1 MPAARRV
8 TKGARPTAAAASPAA
23 SSPAPDPFVLGSE
36 GDHPVDLSRD
46 LEVRAADGD
55 AHRALRADLRSRA
68 LRAPSEEAATL
79 LQHLERQLAEG
90 QLRLPPMPQVVLR
103 AQRLIDSPDCS
114 LAALGAEIGTDPA
127 LATKII
133 GIANSPFYAGMEP
146 VDGVRDA
153 LTRLGL
159 REARN
164 ILLAIGMRSRVFRVP
179 GFDDSVH
186 ALWQHA
192 LASSLTTQAL
202 AAEVGCDP
210 DRGFL
215 AGLVHDIGRIAIL
228 TAAADL
234 DRASRGG
241 STARAAAIERAS
253 DEFHARVGGVVAESW
268 HLASEV
274 VAAITYQDRPERAS
288 DEPSRCFARVVRGG
302 DLLARRI
309 CDEPSE
315 AELASIAGPLGLE
328 PCGILAALEDARSGY
343 ETIAKIL

>member
-1 MPAARRV
+1 
-8 TKGARPTAAAASPAA
+8 
-23 SSPAPDPFVLGSE
+23 
-36 GDHPVDLSRD
+36 
-46 LEVRAADGD
+46 
-55 AHRALRADLRSRA
+55 
-68 LRAPSEEAATL
+68 
-79 LQHLERQLAEG
+79 
-90 QLRLPPMPQVVLR
+90 MPQVVLR
-103 AQRLIDSPDCS
+103 AQRLIDSPECS

-215 AGLVHDIGRIAIL
+215 AGLIHDIGRIAIL

-234 DRASRGG
+234 ERATRDG
-241 STARAAAIERAS
+241 SAARVAAIEGAS
-253 DEFHARVGGVVAESW
+253 AEFHARIGGVAAESW
-268 HLASEV
+268 HLAPEV
-274 VAAITYQDRPERAS
+274 VAAITFQDRPERAS

-302 DLLARRI
+302 DLLARRLS
-309 CDEPSE
+309 DEPTE

-328 PCGILAALEDARSGY
+328 SCGILAALEDARSGY